1 MGVMSLKKIL
11 LILAFVFSISCLP
24 NMQMGAL
31 TNESNLINPH
41 RLKQLNSNT
50 DNQYDISLSCVRDI
64 INISFESN
72 DISLIKYSYSNNNL
86 YATLQSNDALSSGCF
101 KIKCDNNSLVEE
113 NIYTYTSSKKTFVS
127 NQCYDDAF
135 YKGLKYELENN
146 LISVDDAELKEE
158 DFFRQRT
165 DFRITLGEENSSN
178 IISKSGEVLNFV
190 DGNITIKVIDNGT
203 EHVMPLSNVCVR
215 LYDYDPLF
223 NKDEL
228 LCETFTDLNGYY
240 SFTFQNKE
248 DWSELG
254 GYDIQVK
261 IYARGK
267 TFAFYKTGV
276 PVEAQ
281 IASERI
287 SNVETGSSNR
297 FDICVDTSYED
308 NLNPNNTFSIQVYS
322 IDGNLLFD
330 TGYFNIASNSKY
342 KYSFS
347 DYQLAELIKS
357 VRGFYDV
364 YFTIVGINNSYEMS
378 TGPYNSQY
386 YLINVSDTLDMLNIV
401 PSDFGFADAYPGEE
415 TTSSLTVNEHNLTTR
430 RLRCG
435 YIQEE
440 YINLSPRREGYG
452 TAYLEI
458 DFDRPISKLIV
469 DLSFWSDDERYYE
482 EDQPSASIDYYSAS
496 QNKYVSALNL
506 LTVQPALPTDRT
518 KQNTYQITFKEN
530 TSSIRFY
537 AHFEQMTGYADRNK
551 GRISIGNMEVIYA

>member
-1 MGVMSLKKIL
+1 MSLKKIL

-64 INISFESN
+64 INIFFESN

-113 NIYTYTSSKKTFVS
+113 NIYTYTSSKKKFVF

-267 TFAFYKTGV
+267 TSAFYKTGV

-496 QNKYVSALNL
+496 QNKYVSTLNL
-506 LTVQPALPTDRT
+506 LTVQPALPKDRT
-518 KQNTYQITFKEN
+518 KQNTYQITFKED

>member
-1 MGVMSLKKIL
+1 MSLKKIL

-135 YKGLKYELENN
+135 YKGKGLKYELENN

-308 NLNPNNTFSIQVYS
+308 NLNNNLCFGSAAGMAIAEKYA
-322 IDGNLLFD
+322 IDVIGMSTSTDYFTNYMIFD
-330 TGYFNIASNSKY
+330 TSGSFTFGNIGLIQKSNCNNWRTSIHEY
-342 KYSFS
+342 IHHIQYAMGT
-347 DYQLAELIKS
+347 YP
-357 VRGFYDV
+357 YTDV
-364 YFTIVGINNSYEMS
+364 
-378 TGPYNSQY
+378 
-386 YLINVSDTLDMLNIV
+386 
-401 PSDFGFADAYPGEE
+401 
-415 TTSSLTVNEHNLTTR
+415 VNEIGTDAINAIFSSTT
-430 RLRCG
+430 
-435 YIQEE
+435 I
-440 YINLSPRREGYG
+440 
-452 TAYLEI
+452 
-458 DFDRPISKLIV
+458 K
-469 DLSFWSDDERYYE
+469 
-482 EDQPSASIDYYSAS
+482 
-496 QNKYVSALNL
+496 
-506 LTVQPALPTDRT
+506 
-518 KQNTYQITFKEN
+518 
-530 TSSIRFY
+530 
-537 AHFEQMTGYADRNK
+537 
-551 GRISIGNMEVIYA
+551 

>member
-1 MGVMSLKKIL
+1 MSLKKIL

-146 LISVDDAELKEE
+146 LISVDDVELKEE
-158 DFFRQRT
+158 GFFRQRT

-261 IYARGK
+261 IYTRGK

-440 YINLSPRREGYG
+440 YINLSPPREGYG

-482 EDQPSASIDYYSAS
+482 EDQPSASIDYYSAL

-518 KQNTYQITFKEN
+518 KQNTYQITFKED